1 MSGHAH
7 CLGVG
12 LYDLTFP
19 SSPVAPR
26 VNVVARR
33 HGVMGWGE
41 PGERETHPCSSSL
54 KLQKRGA
61 RERVQGVGG
70 KKNRRFHLYRM
81 VLFFYLFAN
90 VQCNGLKP
98 SRVAAAAHTQ
108 SCSATEHRQASRIS
122 SIGHYPRTHTRAG
135 CTPTPWVP
143 PPPPAPPTPTILHT
157 QFKQNFQH
165 SVSSREGR
173 KRSKGTH
180 GTRREETR
188 ASSEPPVFRRARQP
202 PPACGLTTSR

>member
-41 PGERETHPCSSSL
+41 PGERETHPCSPSL

-81 VLFFYLFAN
+81 GLFFYLFAN

-108 SCSATEHRQASRIS
+108 SCSATEHRQASCIS

-143 PPPPAPPTPTILHT
+143 PPPPPHPRHPP
-157 QFKQNFQH
+157 
-165 SVSSREGR
+165 SSTHNSNKISSTRFPLEKAEREAKAHMGPGGR
-173 KRSKGTH
+173 KLVPHRSHRFSGERGSPH
-180 GTRREETR
+180 L
-188 ASSEPPVFRRARQP
+188 PVD
-202 PPACGLTTSR
+202 

>member
-1 MSGHAH
+1 MAGIRARPQRRENPSQMSGHAH

-19 SSPVAPR
+19 SSSVALR
-26 VNVVARR
+26 VNGVARR
-33 HGVMGWGE
+33 HGVMRWGE
-41 PGERETHPCSSSL
+41 PREKETHPCPPSL

-61 RERVQGVGG
+61 RENVLGG

-108 SCSATEHRQASRIS
+108 SCSTTEHRQASRIS
-122 SIGHYPRTHTRAG
+122 SIGHYTRTHTRAG
-135 CTPTPWVP
+135 CTPTPR
-143 PPPPAPPTPTILHT
+143 
-157 QFKQNFQH
+157 Q
-165 SVSSREGR
+165 G
-173 KRSKGTH
+173 GT
-180 GTRREETR
+180 GDF
-188 ASSEPPVFRRARQP
+188 P
-202 PPACGLTTSR
+202 